1 MVSKGDGKAAAI
13 YADSLVWD
21 AHSGFGP
28 SPEVDLSKLAIWKDA
43 GVGYLSIDVGYD
55 VMDWRDTIKSL
66 AYFRRWI
73 MASEDY
79 RLVSSVDEIR
89 TARKAGKMA
98 VTFDLEHV
106 TLRSIRELAD
116 EASWRR
122 ASEHARASILSMH
135 RPEAA

>member
-73 MASEDY
+73 MASAAC
-79 RLVSSVDEIR
+79 RSAWPSARVNSAWTIR
-89 TARKAGKMA
+89 P
-98 VTFDLEHV
+98 
-106 TLRSIRELAD
+106 LRFSIRV
-116 EASWRR
+116 WPMKQ
-122 ASEHARASILSMH
+122 SMAPVPGDF
-135 RPEAA
+135 R